1 MGGEKGLVWS
11 FSTDVARV
19 WDGEAARSSQLSLL
33 CTHCMF
39 LCIFA
44 SIARPPPTL
53 LSRWLFNAAAFRQK
67 AKAVVPRCTDVRGCT
82 TTIEPAISTGA
93 NNGAEPEATSYVWT
107 AHGDG
112 SVSKWESHTLEL
124 LLVIPAMGGAAGAW
138 VGCDQLRITTR
149 PLSFSSCAC
158 VVSLAPQCLLLLLW

>member
-19 WDGEAARSSQLSLL
+19 WDGEAARDTTDHHN
-33 CTHCMF
+33 CPCFAHCMF

-44 SIARPPPTL
+44 SIARPPTL
-53 LSRWLFNAAAFRQK
+53 LSRWLFNAAAFQQK

-138 VGCDQLRITTR
+138 VG
-149 PLSFSSCAC
+149 
-158 VVSLAPQCLLLLLW
+158 